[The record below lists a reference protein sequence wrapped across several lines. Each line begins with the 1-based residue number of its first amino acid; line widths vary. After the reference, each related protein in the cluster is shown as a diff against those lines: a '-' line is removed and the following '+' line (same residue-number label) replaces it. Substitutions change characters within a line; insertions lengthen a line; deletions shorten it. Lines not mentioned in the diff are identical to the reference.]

1 MAGILLSGVYNH
13 YLTTYKS
20 REATQSD
27 THKKDDLRNIYRS
40 IVKSSQKNPV
50 YLMNR
55 DDHAETD
62 AIDLKEQA
70 RALQHQL
77 SSLGEIGREKALS
90 SRSAYSSNPDY
101 VEAEYIGDG
110 DEEPPS
116 FTVRVE
122 HLATNQKNKG
132 KALPDSIVRLAP
144 GNYAFNIRMGEQAY
158 ELQYA
163 VKPGDSNRDVQD
175 RLTRLINK
183 AGIGLDAKVETDE
196 KGAGALTLTSRKTG
210 LPPGKSEQ
218 FSITEESESGAKGT
232 VEYFGLDRIEQNA
245 SDAQFKIN
253 GTTHTSGSN
262 HFTVSRTYELNLKQ
276 VSGEYGEALIGVKN
290 KQDSLIEHVH
300 DLVGGYNE
308 FLTNVQGIGS
318 GHFMTGK
325 ILNETIHAAKNAL
338 SGDELPAGISI
349 DEDGKLAV
357 DEEKL
362 HAAAEIPDDKLAEQ
376 MKPVRALA
384 QSLYSMA
391 KSVSLDPMQYI
402 TRPVVAYKNPEKAAP
417 PNPYITSEYSGMLF
431 NNYC

>member
-1 MAGILLSGVYNH
+1 MAGILLSSVYNH
-13 YLTTYKS
+13 YLTTYRPK
-20 REATQSD
+20 EATQSE

-77 SSLGEIGREKALS
+77 ASLGEIGREKAMS
-90 SRSAYSSNPDY
+90 SRSAYSSNPDI
-101 VEAEYIGDG
+101 VEAEYIGDS

-116 FTVRVE
+116 FSVTVE

-132 KALPDSIVRLAP
+132 KGLPDSIVRLAP

-163 VKPGDSNRDVQD
+163 IKPGDSNKDVQD
-175 RLTRLINK
+175 RLARLINK
-183 AGIGLDAKVETDE
+183 AGIGLDASVEKDE
-196 KGAGALTLTSRKTG
+196 RGNGALTLTSRKTG
-210 LPPGKSEQ
+210 LPPGKFEQ

-232 VEYFGLDRIEQNA
+232 VNYFGLNQIEQNA
-245 SDAQFKIN
+245 SDAHFKIN
-253 GTTHTSGSN
+253 GTLHTSGSN
-262 HFTVSRTYELNLKQ
+262 HFTVSRTYELNLKR

-300 DLVGGYNE
+300 DLVGGYND
-308 FLTNVQGIGS
+308 FLDSVKGIGS

-325 ILNETIHAAKNAL
+325 ILNETVRAARTAL
-338 SGDELPAGISI
+338 DGDELPAGIMI
-349 DEDGKLAV
+349 DDEGHLSV

-362 HAAAEIPDDKLAEQ
+362 HEAAEIPDDKLAEQ
-376 MKPVRALA
+376 MKPVRELA

-391 KSVSLDPMQYI
+391 KGVSLDPMSYI
-402 TRPVVAYKNPEKAAP
+402 TRPIVAYKNPEKAAP